1 MSDNTGKRIDLP
13 NCIFCPFRDDD
24 VCVAYL
30 QIIEDNSKKPEFC
43 RYLAVIVRG
52 ADTDRL
58 DLAPQC
64 AGLLAISLGLSRLF
78 PNDQELLPRGFVLYD
93 ALYAWLQ
100 HAKGERH
107 SWNPQRVPAPA

>member
-52 ADTDRL
+52 D
-58 DLAPQC
+58 
-64 AGLLAISLGLSRLF
+64 
-78 PNDQELLPRGFVLYD
+78 NE
-93 ALYAWLQ
+93 
-100 HAKGERH
+100 
-107 SWNPQRVPAPA
+107 